1 MSDNICDSDKQF
13 LIDIAKKIKSK
24 NLNIPSIFF
33 LEMMKPL
40 SFISSQTMIFLDQYL
55 VLLSNQIV
63 IIVLLK
69 SLKIV
74 ITLNSY

>member
-1 MSDNICDSDKQF
+1 MSDNICDNDKQF

-69 SLKIV
+69 SSKIV
-74 ITLNSY
+74 ITLNFY